1 MLSEEDDQSEGRFG
15 EGIEKRNKKI
25 KKNKKK
31 SKSKKADK
39 DHSSKKKR
47 KRYDSSSDSDSSSE
61 FSRKASKRAISPIP
75 EEPIAPSAAAKK
87 TDFFASLLAAENKK
101 GPLGTVHF
109 LGRDKNTV
117 LESTQKGKGDWEC
130 PKCSTTNY
138 KHSIQ
143 CTKCKAMKRLSEY
156 R

>member
-1 MLSEEDDQSEGRFG
+1 MLSEEDNVYESRLDGG
-15 EGIEKRNKKI
+15 AIEKRNKKV

-31 SKSKKADK
+31 SKSKKVDK
-39 DHSSKKKR
+39 DHSKKKR
-47 KRYDSSSDSDSSSE
+47 KRYDSSSDSDSSDEVS
-61 FSRKASKRAISPIP
+61 SKISKRVTSPISQ
-75 EEPIAPSAAAKK
+75 EPIAPSAAAKK